1 MEFLSHPAWRGIG
14 VAAVG
19 AVLWLAAG
27 IGPASA
33 GDDEAP
39 GIDIAQL
46 REVEQTYSIPEE
58 LAAQLIKVAQGE
70 RLTVADAWKMEQ
82 QDNSIAALTEFV
94 HANDD
99 QFGGIWASREDVPT
113 LHYHVGYLPGAP
125 LHQERKRGTCI

>member
-1 MEFLSHPAWRGIG
+1 MIKFLSHPAWRGIG

-99 QFGGIWASREDVPT
+99 
-113 LHYHVGYLPGAP
+113 
-125 LHQERKRGTCI
+125 